1 MDATLLSTNLTADNI
16 HMPVGNVNVNVNVG
30 MPQIPMHN
38 EAEMNARSKAANRMR
53 KFRMEKRGDKE
64 WLLKEAER

>member
-1 MDATLLSTNLTADNI
+1 MDANLLSTNLTADTI
-16 HMPVGNVNVNVNVG
+16 HMPVGNVSVNVNVG
-30 MPQIPMHN
+30 MPQQIMHN
-38 EAEMNARSKAANRMR
+38 EAEMNARTKAANRMR